1 VSIGRPRDAGR
12 DRAILTATLELLAE
26 GGYPALRIDEVARRA
41 GVAKTTIYRRWP
53 SKGEMVLDAIADQLG
68 DRSVE
73 ETGDPLRDLRRLLEV
88 TYEGLAETVAGRA
101 LPAVSAEIMGD
112 PDLAEEYRRRFVHPL
127 RDRARVLIV
136 EAIDQGLLRSD
147 VDPDLLMDVVV
158 GPSLYRPI
166 VLGVLAPAASA
177 SAVFD
182 LVISGAGGQ

>member
-1 VSIGRPRDAGR
+1 MSIGRPRDAAR
-12 DRAILTATLELLAE
+12 DRAILAATLELLAE
-26 GGYPALRIDEVARRA
+26 AGYPALRIDEVARRA

-53 SKGEMVLDAIADQLG
+53 SKGEMVLDAIATHLG
-68 DRSVE
+68 DRSIE

-101 LPAVSAEIMGD
+101 LPALAAEIMAD
-112 PDLAEEYRRRFVHPL
+112 PGLAGEYRRRFVHPL
-127 RDRARVLIV
+127 RDRARALIDRAV
-136 EAIDQGLLRSD
+136 AEGSLRPE

-166 VLGVLAPAASA
+166 VMGVPAPAASA

-182 LVISGAGGQ
+182 LVIHGAGLP